1 MNEIIIIIICLII
14 LILLKI
20 GLNIKFKSLKQLK
33 TRKNDKVS
41 RLVDKFPDDEKMC
54 KDILNK
60 FKKSSEVKIVYNE
73 EYDSCLYTIYNNTIT
88 IGKFKEN
95 YMKPQT
101 IAHECVHA
109 CQRKKMLWFNF
120 IISNIFNLF
129 FIIALILAV
138 FNKLPNTNLF
148 LVILSSIAFIQYV
161 VRNILELDAMTK
173 APYIAKEYLEDNN
186 ILSKDEINDLLDE
199 YEEVNKIGIPFY
211 NYTLIIKNI
220 ARIILLC
227 IAILI

>member
-20 GLNIKFKSLKQLK
+20 GLNIKFKELKQLK
-33 TRKNDKVS
+33 S
-41 RLVDKFPDDEKMC
+41 RTNEKLNQLSIKFPNDEDIC
-54 KDILNK
+54 KNILSK
-60 FKKSSEVKIVYNE
+60 LKKSFEVKIVYNE

-109 CQRKKMLWFNF
+109 CQSKKMLWFNF
-120 IISNIFNLF
+120 VISNIFNLF
-129 FIIALILAV
+129 FIIILILAI
-138 FNKLPNTNLF
+138 FNKLPNNNLF
-148 LVILSSIAFIQYV
+148 LIILSSIAFVQYV
-161 VRNILELDAMTK
+161 VRNTLELDAMTK

-199 YEEVNKIGIPFY
+199 YEEVNKIGIPLY

>member
-1 MNEIIIIIICLII
+1 MNEIVIIIISLII

-20 GLNIKFKSLKQLK
+20 GLNIKFKELKQLK

-54 KDILNK
+54 KDILIKLKNN
-60 FKKSSEVKIVYNE
+60 SDVKIVCDKEYNG
-73 EYDSCLYTIYNNTIT
+73 CVYTIYNNTIT

-109 CQRKKMLWFNF
+109 CQSKKMLWFNF

-129 FIIALILAV
+129 FIIALILAL

-161 VRNILELDAMTK
+161 VRNTLELDAMTR

>member
-20 GLNIKFKSLKQLK
+20 GLNIKFKSLKQFK
-33 TRKNDKVS
+33 S
-41 RLVDKFPDDEKMC
+41 RSNEKLNQLSIKFPKDEDMC
-54 KDILNK
+54 KNILNK
-60 FKKSSEVKIVYNE
+60 LKKSSEVKIVYNE

-109 CQRKKMLWFNF
+109 CQGKKLLWFNF

-129 FIIALILAV
+129 FIIALILAL

-148 LVILSSIAFIQYV
+148 
-161 VRNILELDAMTK
+161 
-173 APYIAKEYLEDNN
+173 YLQ
-186 ILSKDEINDLLDE
+186 
-199 YEEVNKIGIPFY
+199 
-211 NYTLIIKNI
+211 
-220 ARIILLC
+220 
-227 IAILI
+227 